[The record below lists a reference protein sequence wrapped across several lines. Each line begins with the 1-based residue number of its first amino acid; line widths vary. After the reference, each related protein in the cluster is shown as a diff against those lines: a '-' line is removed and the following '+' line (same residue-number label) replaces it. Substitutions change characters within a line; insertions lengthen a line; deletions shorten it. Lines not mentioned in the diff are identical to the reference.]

1 MFPVRTSSGQWGGS
15 LLFPHNPIAEIADIG
30 YFRTDRRLLQSNLR
44 IHQDLSMIT
53 QGLSAELSVAYD
65 NDAVFKE
72 TGTQEY
78 AYEQNDL
85 ILNPDNGEY
94 EVVTEIKGD
103 VYKRQPIMYPNV
115 DWRDYMMKTGAVQ
128 TQHNLNISGGTDQV
142 RYFISVGYLF
152 QDGLFK
158 DFGNSSEG
166 YSYNRY
172 NYRTN
177 LDMDISK
184 YTTLK

>member
-1 MFPVRTSSGQWGGS
+1 MER
-15 LLFPHNPIAEIADIG
+15 
-30 YFRTDRRLLQSNLR
+30 FRL
-44 IHQDLSMIT
+44 
-53 QGLSAELSVAYD
+53 
-65 NDAVFKE
+65 
-72 TGTQEY
+72 
-78 AYEQNDL
+78 
-85 ILNPDNGEY
+85 
-94 EVVTEIKGD
+94 GD
-103 VYKRQPIMYPNV
+103 EPIMYPNV
-115 DWRDYMMKTGAVQ
+115 DWRDYMMKKGAVQ

-184 YTTLK
+184 STTLKLGIGGIVGNRKSSAGRSSL